1 MNDEVERRCRAMM
14 CIKIHRAL
22 SICGGFVGCCT
33 YTNRCC
39 GSIHMISKCCADSLA
54 AELRRPLPQVRP
66 SLVLHMLG

>member
-1 MNDEVERRCRAMM
+1 MNDAVERRCRAMM

-22 SICGGFVGCCT
+22 GICGGFVGCCT

-54 AELRRPLPQVRP
+54 AEL
-66 SLVLHMLG
+66 